1 MSLGAITSASG
12 SVTPGLEQISQIEQ
26 RLQQPNNGALL
37 SSLTGA
43 GSTST
48 SMSAAPTDTASGSSD
63 SADAL
68 AQAQG
73 MSDGRNL
80 DSIYGEQ

>member
-1 MSLGAITSASG
+1 MSLGGITSASG
-12 SVTPGLEQISQIEQ
+12 SVTSALEQISQIEQ
-26 RLQQPNNGALL
+26 QLQVNNGALL
-37 SSLTGA
+37 SSLTRA

-48 SMSAAPTDTASGSSD
+48 STSTASTDTASSSSD

-73 MSDGRNL
+73 TSDGRDL
-80 DSIYGEQ
+80 DSIYGKQ